1 MSVLDYLER
10 QTTLTR
16 SQYRIIAAAV
26 LGDGLEFFDYYLIAF
41 ALSFIVGGWKLT
53 FGQSAMILL
62 SSGIGAMIGS
72 LFYGYLADKIGRR
85 SVFIATLLNT
95 AIGTGMLA
103 FTPQGSWIYIVIFRL
118 VSGLGVGG
126 LYIVDLPLVQEF
138 VPGSKRGAISGVV
151 TSAVPL
157 GLVAASVLAST
168 LTPYIGWRGLFAIGT
183 IPALL
188 ALLVLVWVP
197 ESPRWLLQKGRF
209 EEARRSL
216 AWALEMNPADLPL
229 PAPTGPTQVFSW
241 TEIFRYPRSIV
252 VSWISNLGAQTGTY
266 GLKLWAPTL
275 VMLILGV
282 SPVRAAFLLIWVNL
296 AGFFG
301 RMVFAYFSDT
311 LGRRLSAALSGF
323 GAAILVVVAALA
335 HSAYLGRV
343 PVFWLMLIVCEIF
356 VDGGWSIVGPYSA
369 EVWPATIRTTGM
381 GAAYAFGGLGKIIG
395 PLGLALILGS
405 SNVVS
410 PAASVAAIVP
420 AYSFMAFWF
429 VLVAVV
435 FLGFARETKGL
446 TLEAIERDLETSS
459 STSPARREPISTAPS
474 KGDPHA

>member
-1 MSVLDYLER
+1 MDVLAYLER

-16 SQYRIIAAAV
+16 SQHRIIAAAV
-26 LGDGLEFFDYYLIAF
+26 LADGLEFFDYYLIGF
-41 ALSFIVGGWKLT
+41 ALSFIVGPWKLT

-62 SSGIGAMIGS
+62 SSGIGAIIGS
-72 LFYGYLADKIGRR
+72 VLYGYLADKVGRR
-85 SVFIATLLNT
+85 YIFMATVLNT

-103 FTPQGSWIYIVIFRL
+103 FTPQDSWIYIVIFRL
-118 VSGLGVGG
+118 VAGLGVGG
-126 LYIVDLPLVQEF
+126 LYVVNLPLVQEF
-138 VPGSKRGAISGVV
+138 VPASKRGAISGVV

-157 GLVAASVLAST
+157 GVVAASVLAAT
-168 LTPYIGWRGLFAIGT
+168 LTPYVGWRGLFAIGT
-183 IPALL
+183 IPAVV

-197 ESPRWLLQKGRF
+197 ESPRWLLLRGRS
-209 EEARRSL
+209 EEARKTL
-216 AWALEMNPADLPL
+216 AWALEMNPVDLPL
-229 PAPTGPTQVFSW
+229 PARTQPAQAFNW
-241 TEIFRYPRSIV
+241 TEIFRYPRSV
-252 VSWISNLGAQTGTY
+252 AVSWLSNLGAQAGTY

-282 SPVRAAFLLIWVNL
+282 SPVRAAFLLIWINL

-301 RMVFAYFSDT
+301 RMVFAFFSDS
-311 LGRRLSAALSGF
+311 LGRRRSAALYGF
-323 GAAILVVVAALA
+323 GAAILVVMAALVHNVYIGA
-335 HSAYLGRV
+335 VSI
-343 PVFWLMLIVCEIF
+343 FWLMLIVAEIF
-356 VDGGWSIVGPYSA
+356 IDGGWSIVGPYSA

-429 VLVAVV
+429 ALVAIV
-435 FLGFARETKGL
+435 FLSFARETKGL
-446 TLEAIERDLETSS
+446 SLEAIERDLELSSPTSLARDQR
-459 STSPARREPISTAPS
+459 TTISPR
-474 KGDPHA
+474 KGDSHV

>member
-1 MSVLDYLER
+1 MLAYLER

-16 SQYRIIAAAV
+16 NQHRIIAAAM

-41 ALSFIVGGWKLT
+41 VLSFIVGRWKLT

-62 SSGIGAMIGS
+62 SSGVGAMIGS
-72 LFYGYLADKIGRR
+72 VFYGYLADKIGRR
-85 SVFIATLLNT
+85 SVFMATVLNT

-118 VSGLGVGG
+118 IAGLGVGG
-126 LYIVDLPLVQEF
+126 LYIVNLPLVQEF
-138 VPGSKRGAISGVV
+138 VPASKRGAVSGVV

-183 IPALL
+183 IPAVV

-197 ESPRWLLQKGRF
+197 ESPRWLLQKERF
-209 EEARRSL
+209 EEARKSL

-229 PAPTGPTQVFSW
+229 PIRTEPTQEFKW
-241 TEIFRYPRSIV
+241 TEIFRYPRSVV
-252 VSWISNLGAQTGTY
+252 VSWLSNLGAQTGTY

-282 SPVRAAFLLIWVNL
+282 SPERAAFLLIWVYL

-301 RMVFAYFSDT
+301 RMVFAVFSDS
-311 LGRRLSAALSGF
+311 LGRRPSAALYGF
-323 GAAILVVVAALA
+323 GAAIMVVMAALV
-335 HSAYLGRV
+335 HGAYIG
-343 PVFWLMLIVCEIF
+343 PVSIFWLMLVVCEIF

-369 EVWPATIRTTGM
+369 EVWPAAIRTTGM

-405 SNVVS
+405 SNAVS

-435 FLGFARETKGL
+435 FLAFARETKGL
-446 TLEAIERDLETSS
+446 TLEAIQRDLELSTP
-459 STSPARREPISTAPS
+459 TSPVRRERTTTSPS
-474 KGDPHA
+474 KGDLHA

>member
-252 VSWISNLGAQTGTY
+252 V
-266 GLKLWAPTL
+266 
-275 VMLILGV
+275 
-282 SPVRAAFLLIWVNL
+282 
-296 AGFFG
+296 
-301 RMVFAYFSDT
+301 
-311 LGRRLSAALSGF
+311 
-323 GAAILVVVAALA
+323 
-335 HSAYLGRV
+335 
-343 PVFWLMLIVCEIF
+343 
-356 VDGGWSIVGPYSA
+356 
-369 EVWPATIRTTGM
+369 
-381 GAAYAFGGLGKIIG
+381 
-395 PLGLALILGS
+395 
-405 SNVVS
+405 
-410 PAASVAAIVP
+410 
-420 AYSFMAFWF
+420 
-429 VLVAVV
+429 
-435 FLGFARETKGL
+435 
-446 TLEAIERDLETSS
+446 
-459 STSPARREPISTAPS
+459 
-474 KGDPHA
+474 